1 MTQYPVYDQV
11 PVPKPQ
17 KHTLLLVITAIFGL
31 FSIALVAGAVIF
43 AQQFNKGYENS
54 KQAIQVTLETMH
66 SDLAQMKQDYAQLYP
81 ESDARYSLT
90 TNGDTQV
97 IAYGDP
103 DLGGEILLSLEPRKY
118 EGLTI
123 TFTAEVYTGGLGY
136 HIRGRIDE
144 GLNKANGRI
153 DDTGQF
159 YSEVTE

>member
-1 MTQYPVYDQV
+1 MTHYPSYEQM
-11 PVPKPQ
+11 PVVKPQ
-17 KHTLLLVITAIFGL
+17 KHTVLFVITAIIVL
-31 FSIALVAGAVIF
+31 FTGALVAGAVVF

-54 KQAIQVTLETMH
+54 KQAIQVTLESMH
-66 SDLAQMKQDYAQLYP
+66 ADLAQMKDDYAKLYP

-97 IAYGDP
+97 ISYGDP
-103 DLGGEILLSLEPRKY
+103 DLGGEILLSLEPREY
-118 EGLTI
+118 EGMTI
-123 TFTAEVYTGGLGY
+123 IFTAEVYTGGLGY
-136 HIRGRIDE
+136 HIRGKIDE